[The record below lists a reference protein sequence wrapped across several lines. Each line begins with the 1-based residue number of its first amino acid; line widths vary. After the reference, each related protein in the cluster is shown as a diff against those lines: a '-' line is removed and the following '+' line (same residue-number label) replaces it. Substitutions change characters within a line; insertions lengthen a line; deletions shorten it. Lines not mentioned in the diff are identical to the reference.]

1 MFSANENLMLRE
13 HKRRVV
19 QYVEDAIP
27 ENLLDLGTTVMVMQT
42 ACRTP
47 GCVPLETAIAIVFPR
62 PMRKGGRKAASKSA
76 STTASTTATAPAPVA
91 KELLPGLK
99 ESAGGTFKTKILLPL
114 AEVTKDD
121 VLDSLPPVFEGG
133 RKTWE
138 RTCMA
143 LRDMMIGRIGGMV
156 GSGDTEVEVEERQIL
171 AEYLQQSLKDYL
183 ARGCVAPELNEPFEK
198 LQIKNVNDHDS
209 EIAVGNLVIEEK
221 KEDFVDGDKI
231 ASEATV
237 VSGTMIGNKN
247 FTIRR
252 PMDDDVNDDDV
263 KEKTEGL
270 RYIHT
275 TARPTSSIRTGT
287 SQAATTTTTTTTTT
301 NMLTLTSQSSSSQ
314 SQSYTNVNT
323 KSNTNINTNNSN
335 NESESAMDWRRRNN
349 MTQSISL
356 NLPSSSDGIL
366 QRLAEREHA
375 PGVRSPGC
383 PCCDPDSIQNVVDNM
398 SVMF

>member
-19 QYVEDAIP
+19 QYVENTIP

-47 GCVPLETAIAIVFPR
+47 GCVPLETAIAVVFPR
-62 PMRKGGRKAASKSA
+62 PMRTGGRKSASKTASA
-76 STTASTTATAPAPVA
+76 SATVPAPVA

-183 ARGCVAPELNEPFEK
+183 ARGCVAPELNEPFGK
-198 LQIKNVNDHDS
+198 LQIKNDNENDS
-209 EIAVGNLVIEEK
+209 EIAVGDLVIEEK
-221 KEDFVDGDKI
+221 KEEEDVVDDDKI

-237 VSGTMIGNKN
+237 VSGTMIGDKN

-252 PMDDDVNDDDV
+252 PMDDDGDDDDV
-263 KEKTEGL
+263 KEKTEGS

-275 TARPTSSIRTGT
+275 TARPSSRT
-287 SQAATTTTTTTTTT
+287 SQAATTPTAT

-314 SQSYTNVNT
+314 PQSYTNVITN
-323 KSNTNINTNNSN
+323 SNINTNN
-335 NESESAMDWRRRNN
+335 ESAMDWRRRNN

>member
-1 MFSANENLMLRE
+1 MLRE

-19 QYVEDAIP
+19 QYVENTIP

-62 PMRKGGRKAASKSA
+62 PMRTGGRKSASKTASA
-76 STTASTTATAPAPVA
+76 SATVPAPVA

-183 ARGCVAPELNEPFEK
+183 ARGCVAPELNEPFGK
-198 LQIKNVNDHDS
+198 LQIKNDNENDS
-209 EIAVGNLVIEEK
+209 EIAVGDLVIEEK
-221 KEDFVDGDKI
+221 KEEEDVVDDDKI

-252 PMDDDVNDDDV
+252 PMDDDGDDDDV
-263 KEKTEGL
+263 KEKTEGS

-275 TARPTSSIRTGT
+275 TARPSSRT
-287 SQAATTTTTTTTTT
+287 SQAATTPTAT

-314 SQSYTNVNT
+314 PQSYTNVITN
-323 KSNTNINTNNSN
+323 SNINTNN
-335 NESESAMDWRRRNN
+335 ESAMDWRRRNN

-383 PCCDPDSIQNVVDNM
+383 PCCDPDSIQNVVDSM

>member
-19 QYVEDAIP
+19 QYVENTIP

-47 GCVPLETAIAIVFPR
+47 GCVPLETAIAVVFPR
-62 PMRKGGRKAASKSA
+62 PMRTGGRKSASKTASA
-76 STTASTTATAPAPVA
+76 SATVPAPVA

-183 ARGCVAPELNEPFEK
+183 ARGCVAPELNEPFGK
-198 LQIKNVNDHDS
+198 LQIKNDNENDS
-209 EIAVGNLVIEEK
+209 EIAVGDLVIEEK
-221 KEDFVDGDKI
+221 KEEEDVVDDDKI

-237 VSGTMIGNKN
+237 VSGTMIGDKN

-252 PMDDDVNDDDV
+252 PMDDDGDDDDV
-263 KEKTEGL
+263 KEKTEG
-270 RYIHT
+270 T
-275 TARPTSSIRTGT
+275 THISK
-287 SQAATTTTTTTTTT
+287 QTTYFKT
-301 NMLTLTSQSSSSQ
+301 
-314 SQSYTNVNT
+314 
-323 KSNTNINTNNSN
+323 
-335 NESESAMDWRRRNN
+335 D
-349 MTQSISL
+349 
-356 NLPSSSDGIL
+356 
-366 QRLAEREHA
+366 
-375 PGVRSPGC
+375 
-383 PCCDPDSIQNVVDNM
+383 
-398 SVMF
+398 

>member
-1 MFSANENLMLRE
+1 MLRE

-19 QYVEDAIP
+19 QYVENTIP

-47 GCVPLETAIAIVFPR
+47 GCVPLETAIAVVFPR
-62 PMRKGGRKAASKSA
+62 PMRTGGRKSASKTASA
-76 STTASTTATAPAPVA
+76 SATLPAPVA

-183 ARGCVAPELNEPFEK
+183 ARGCVAPELNEPFGK
-198 LQIKNVNDHDS
+198 LQIKNDNENDS
-209 EIAVGNLVIEEK
+209 EIAVGDLVIEEK
-221 KEDFVDGDKI
+221 KEEEDVVDDDKI

-237 VSGTMIGNKN
+237 VSGTMIGDKN

-252 PMDDDVNDDDV
+252 PMDDDGDDDDV
-263 KEKTEGL
+263 KEKTEGS

-275 TARPTSSIRTGT
+275 TARPSSRT
-287 SQAATTTTTTTTTT
+287 SQAATTPTAT

-314 SQSYTNVNT
+314 PQSYTNVITN
-323 KSNTNINTNNSN
+323 SNINTNN
-335 NESESAMDWRRRNN
+335 ESAMDWRRRNN